1 MVTWWS
7 CLGLLLQELCGE
19 GVCVCS
25 CVCRGGVVYG
35 PERSSSNSEDT
46 QQIQTPYL
54 ACRACAQGAASPH
67 ACQGRLGQARPSI
80 AAEPEPEQ
88 AGGPGQ
94 PVAHFQP
101 CPRPA
106 CPNATWPRHAS
117 DWQAFLRPEQLF
129 PLPCP
134 AGCPSALPARS
145 HPLSGCPS
153 FPLPESLCVFLPLVR
168 WCHFSQGLF

>member
-1 MVTWWS
+1 M
-7 CLGLLLQELCGE
+7 
-19 GVCVCS
+19 
-25 CVCRGGVVYG
+25 CRGRYVLCRGMWKMTAVWCSVYSPCHTLG
-35 PERSSSNSEDT
+35 S
-46 QQIQTPYL
+46 IQTPYL

-80 AAEPEPEQ
+80 ATEPEPEQ

-134 AGCPSALPARS
+134 AGCPSALPACSRV
-145 HPLSGCPS
+145 LSGCPS

-168 WCHFSQGLF
+168 CAVSLKGCFKYSRFN